1 MKNVDYNKMQ
11 AKEKEKFRNELVAMQ
26 KVTSNYLIRLVDAFY
41 FKNHTFIVYEKTDDS
56 NMLKIIERH

>member
-1 MKNVDYNKMQ
+1 MKNVEYNKMQ

-41 FKNHTFIVYEKTDDS
+41 FK
-56 NMLKIIERH
+56 

>member
-1 MKNVDYNKMQ
+1 MKNVEYNKMQ

-41 FKNHTFIVYEKTDDS
+41 FKNNTFIVYEKTDDS